1 MIWTCVFDTHDL
13 QTHLMNDLATVNFL
27 SMEYITHNFFLGIIW
42 FEKMFTIW
50 WTNDLYTAGYLP
62 RCWNAKLREWRG
74 KKYTRERIF
83 FYTFLYFCH
92 IIPESS
98 TLTVPHSTTSQTF
111 ITLVIYWGQHQ
122 FSENDNKIF
131 WYMALVMDAL
141 SLLLHFLAEPINT
154 F

>member
-1 MIWTCVFDTHDL
+1 MVSFDLKRCLQSGEQMIYIL
-13 QTHLMNDLATVNFL
+13 LAIYQGVEMLNYE
-27 SMEYITHNFFLGIIW
+27 SE
-42 FEKMFTIW
+42 E
-50 WTNDLYTAGYLP
+50 
-62 RCWNAKLREWRG
+62 E
-74 KKYTRERIF
+74 KKYTREWIF